1 MWLIENQTFRLFVSV
16 ELNSRDP
23 SYGWF
28 LNWMARNVKHTQHL
42 SVSTDLIKHDNGTVT
57 TSFGFLPST
66 GDSYFYQLILFGW
79 ETTKFQIFSL
89 NYVTGYYHW
98 IWKSV
103 MTIRGSASAQTEQWI
118 SILMKWRLFDF
129 LKLLPHSRET
139 LFSIQT
145 YLHVMWAC

>member
-1 MWLIENQTFRLFVSV
+1 MDAQSPGTHLHVKTTNINLYACFVHQINDTSCFCLSSMRLIENQTFRLFVSV

-66 GDSYFYQLILFGW
+66 GDSYFYQLILFG
-79 ETTKFQIFSL
+79 
-89 NYVTGYYHW
+89 
-98 IWKSV
+98 
-103 MTIRGSASAQTEQWI
+103 
-118 SILMKWRLFDF
+118 
-129 LKLLPHSRET
+129 
-139 LFSIQT
+139 
-145 YLHVMWAC
+145 